1 MMKIFTERYFW
12 ADLKTLELMH
22 LKFGIYI
29 GPATFTVQQK
39 IKLVIKATTE
49 FFHDD
54 IRENSY
60 EL

>member
-1 MMKIFTERYFW
+1 
-12 ADLKTLELMH
+12 MH

-54 IRENSY
+54 NRENSY